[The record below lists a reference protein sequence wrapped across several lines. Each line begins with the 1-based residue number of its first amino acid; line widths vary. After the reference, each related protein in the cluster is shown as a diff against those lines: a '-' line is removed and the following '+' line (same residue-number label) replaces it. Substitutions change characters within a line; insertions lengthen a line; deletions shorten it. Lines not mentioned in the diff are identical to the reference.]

1 MNSRKYVC
9 QIIEQIVMYQDSEID
24 TDSFLESTLSIY
36 SIIEN
41 EISEDFRKDFHLFWD
56 QIEEIFATDTV
67 CDFLQNI
74 KNEILPNFILAM
86 KKYIYCQIT
95 N

>member
-9 QIIEQIVMYQDSEID
+9 QIIEQIVMYQDDEID
-24 TDSFLESTLSIY
+24 TDSFLENTLGIY

-56 QIEEIFATDTV
+56 QVEEFFSTGAV
-67 CDFLQNI
+67 CGFLQNI
-74 KNEILPNFILAM
+74 KNEILPSFIFAM
-86 KKYIYCQIT
+86 KKYILS
-95 N
+95 NH